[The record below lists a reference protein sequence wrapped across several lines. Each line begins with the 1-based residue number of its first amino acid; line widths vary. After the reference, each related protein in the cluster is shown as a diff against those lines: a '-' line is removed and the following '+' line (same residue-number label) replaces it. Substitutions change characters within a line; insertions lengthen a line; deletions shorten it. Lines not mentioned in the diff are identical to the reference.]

1 MQIQWYPGHM
11 AKAKRNIREDLKLV
25 DLVIEILDCRCPESS
40 RNPDIDNFAKD
51 KARIML
57 LNKADLADRTVT
69 KKFSDYFSQ
78 KGFYTLEIDARNK
91 GSLKK
96 LNALIDTA
104 CQPIVE
110 KNLKKG
116 IQTPVI
122 RAMVLGIPNVGKSTF
137 INSYIGKAM
146 AKTGNKPGVTRGNQW
161 IKVNK
166 KLQLLDTPG
175 ITWPKFEREIVGMN
189 LALIGSINDQILNI
203 DELVFYLIKYLT
215 RYYPKSLPERYGDTI
230 LSMEEALP
238 IFDAIGKKRGCIM
251 KGGNVDYTKTAKIIL
266 DDFRSGRLGTIT
278 LEHPIGSTDDVPN
291 DSEDT
296 TESKE
301 G

>member
-51 KARIML
+51 KARILL

-110 KNLKKG
+110 KNLKFIELTRYSNRQKTKMQLGG
-116 IQTPVI
+116 IIGEMKIVNLNKECYE
-122 RAMVLGIPNVGKSTF
+122 VLKLGEILGVGKSCAF
-137 INSYIGKAM
+137 GLGK
-146 AKTGNKPGVTRGNQW
+146 
-161 IKVNK
+161 
-166 KLQLLDTPG
+166 
-175 ITWPKFEREIVGMN
+175 IVVE
-189 LALIGSINDQILNI
+189 SS
-203 DELVFYLIKYLT
+203 DE
-215 RYYPKSLPERYGDTI
+215 
-230 LSMEEALP
+230 
-238 IFDAIGKKRGCIM
+238 
-251 KGGNVDYTKTAKIIL
+251 
-266 DDFRSGRLGTIT
+266 
-278 LEHPIGSTDDVPN
+278 
-291 DSEDT
+291 
-296 TESKE
+296 
-301 G
+301 

>member
-40 RNPDIDNFAKD
+40 RNPDIDSFAKD

-69 KKFSDYFSQ
+69 KKFSDYFSE

-91 GSLKK
+91 SSLKK
-96 LNALIDTA
+96 LNALIDVA

-110 KNLKKG
+110 KNQKKG

-189 LALIGSINDQILNI
+189 LAMIGSINDQIINI

-215 RYYPKSLPERYGDTI
+215 RYYPNALPERYGDAI
-230 LSMEEALP
+230 IGMEEALP

-251 KGGNVDYTKTAKIIL
+251 KGGNVDYTKTAKIVL
-266 DDFRSGRLGTIT
+266 DDFRSGRLGNIS
-278 LEHPIGSTDDVPN
+278 LEHPIGSSN
-291 DSEDT
+291 DAPEALIN
-296 TESKE
+296 E
-301 G
+301 